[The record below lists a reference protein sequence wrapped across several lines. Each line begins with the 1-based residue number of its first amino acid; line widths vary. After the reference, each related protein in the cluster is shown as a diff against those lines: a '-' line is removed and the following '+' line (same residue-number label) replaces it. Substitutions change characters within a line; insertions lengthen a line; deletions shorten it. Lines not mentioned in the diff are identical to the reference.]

1 LTSLDFDAL
10 VSIIAAAIVANG
22 LLAGLSVFR
31 SLVELP
37 AWKKINLSGFYEY
50 ARAADLGRGLVLYP
64 LIGIIAAVLVVVAVI
79 DGYFDGVNSTAM
91 TLLWISLIF
100 AIAHS
105 ITTTRAAPNMLSL
118 RSAPNSPES
127 VKSVFE
133 RFKKWQDRRAALQFI
148 NLLTIVAAM
157 AALMIA

>member
-1 LTSLDFDAL
+1 MAS
-10 VSIIAAAIVANG
+10 AIVANG

-37 AWKKINLSGFYEY
+37 AWKRINLSGFYEY

-64 LIGIIAAVLVVVAVI
+64 FIGIIAAILVVLATI
-79 DGYFDGVNSTAM
+79 DGYFDGVNSTAIIF
-91 TLLWISLIF
+91 LWISFLL

-118 RSAPNSPES
+118 RSAPNNPES
-127 VKSVFE
+127 VQLVFA
-133 RFKKWQDRRAALQFI
+133 RFKKWQDRRAVLQFV

-157 AALMIA
+157 VALIA